1 MIELPLEIWI
11 YIAAFIP
18 EATLRDLLGVNL
30 FFYNIS
36 MDVRYKSVVLQRFS
50 AGTKKLLL
58 RLADPA
64 VGKRVRFLT
73 ASPDFQFYGA
83 VASPPS
89 FGDRI
94 NILQHVLH
102 SFRRSR
108 FDHVLRPEKEGTIAL
123 INALPVMSNVMA
135 FTVDSHSWGEHSGP
149 ELNTFLNTAWTS
161 FSSNLKKLSLR
172 GHAASFRTIITSKP
186 LLPKVE
192 ELFFELIDSP
202 SSPSDIEDV
211 ADILLT
217 VFAPF
222 INSFTPRLQALTFWA
237 WTSFELSALF
247 KALGNFPLLTCF
259 NFQTSFPRTFRDDP
273 SSLSNFLA
281 RHCAQLEILVLRLN
295 TVPLLNA
302 IPLERPLSEWMLKTF
317 CENRFPHLQELQLYP
332 SALPKG
338 FDALLTC
345 IQISADT
352 LHTLV
357 VRERYLDPQDLR
369 RLIDVLLPNLQSLR
383 LNLRELDVGVFT
395 ILAGKLPRLRS
406 LSLYIGTVPPDIHTF
421 ISELKARI
429 FIEWK
434 LRNIGVWQGGSV
446 APPQLMHAIKHSI
459 PSVVSFWGLGDTD
472 TDASLTNE
480 QPIIW
485 STRNID
491 DGVL

>member
-1 MIELPLEIWI
+1 
-11 YIAAFIP
+11 
-18 EATLRDLLGVNL
+18 
-30 FFYNIS
+30 

-172 GHAASFRTIITSKP
+172 GHAASFRTIIASKP
-186 LLPKVE
+186 SLPKVE

-222 INSFTPRLQALTFWA
+222 INSFTPKLQALTFWA
-237 WTSFELSALF
+237 
-247 KALGNFPLLTCF
+247 
-259 NFQTSFPRTFRDDP
+259 
-273 SSLSNFLA
+273 
-281 RHCAQLEILVLRLN
+281 
-295 TVPLLNA
+295 
-302 IPLERPLSEWMLKTF
+302 
-317 CENRFPHLQELQLYP
+317 
-332 SALPKG
+332 
-338 FDALLTC
+338 
-345 IQISADT
+345 
-352 LHTLV
+352 
-357 VRERYLDPQDLR
+357 
-369 RLIDVLLPNLQSLR
+369 LIDVLLPNLQSLR

-395 ILAGKLPRLRS
+395 ILA
-406 LSLYIGTVPPDIHTF
+406 VPPDIHTF

-434 LRNIGVWQGGSV
+434 LRNIGVWQVFGASV
-446 APPQLMHAIKHSI
+446 TQIQIHH
-459 PSVVSFWGLGDTD
+459 
-472 TDASLTNE
+472 
-480 QPIIW
+480 
-485 STRNID
+485 
-491 DGVL
+491 

>member
-186 LLPKVE
+186 SLPKVE

-222 INSFTPRLQALTFWA
+222 INNFTPRLQALTFWA

-273 SSLSNFLA
+273 LVSRTFLHGIA
-281 RHCAQLEILVLRLN
+281 
-295 TVPLLNA
+295 
-302 IPLERPLSEWMLKTF
+302 
-317 CENRFPHLQELQLYP
+317 
-332 SALPKG
+332 
-338 FDALLTC
+338 
-345 IQISADT
+345 
-352 LHTLV
+352 
-357 VRERYLDPQDLR
+357 
-369 RLIDVLLPNLQSLR
+369 PN
-383 LNLRELDVGVFT
+383 
-395 ILAGKLPRLRS
+395 
-406 LSLYIGTVPPDIHTF
+406 
-421 ISELKARI
+421 
-429 FIEWK
+429 
-434 LRNIGVWQGGSV
+434 
-446 APPQLMHAIKHSI
+446 
-459 PSVVSFWGLGDTD
+459 
-472 TDASLTNE
+472 
-480 QPIIW
+480 
-485 STRNID
+485 
-491 DGVL
+491 